1 MRKKGAAN
9 AKNFVK
15 RTKKKTK
22 ISFLG
27 TNIVTAP
34 LLGESLE
41 LVCCGFFFSLKIAD
55 ISNSHRIKIT
65 DNLRNSYK

>member
-9 AKNFVK
+9 GKNFVK

-22 ISFLG
+22 ISLLE

-34 LLGESLE
+34 LLGETLE
-41 LVCCGFFFSLKIAD
+41 LIC
-55 ISNSHRIKIT
+55 
-65 DNLRNSYK
+65 